1 MMSIGR
7 FRSKGVALITAL
19 LVTSIATLTAVSMA
33 SRQFVDVRR
42 TGNMLEADQAYIYTL
57 GIETVAIQLLSQYS
71 SEYAY
76 DDQALMYVPYT
87 FPVEGG
93 VVSGTLRDMEALFNI
108 NSLINLND
116 KPNKT
121 QLDKFERLLTPV
133 LEAMDE
139 DTGRAKE
146 LSNAIVD
153 WIDEN
158 EEVAFPGGAEDSTY
172 LSLDIPYR
180 AANRFMVSPSEMLL
194 IEGFNREILYGK
206 TIDEEKIPGLL
217 QYVTALPQTMT
228 EINVNSA
235 SVEVLLSLSKLLD
248 RKMLEDMIA
257 SRPFKELSEF
267 KQHEALDQLTKKDRA
282 QLNKDLAQG
291 LTVASS
297 YLTVQAS
304 GQVGRA
310 NVQLSS
316 LIYRTNGGGKIF
328 AVSRTQGI
336 GGL

>member
-1 MMSIGR
+1 MSVAR

-42 TGNMLEADQAYIYTL
+42 TGNMLETDQAYVYAL
-57 GIETVAIQLLSQYS
+57 GIETVAIQLLSRYS
-71 SEYAY
+71 SEYGY
-76 DDQALMYVPYT
+76 DDQELMYVPYT

-93 VVSGTLRDMEALFNI
+93 VVSGILQDMEALFNV
-108 NSLINLND
+108 NSLITHAD
-116 KPNKT
+116 KPNKK
-121 QLDKFERLLTPV
+121 QIDKFERLLTDV

-139 DTGRAKE
+139 DTGRVKE

-158 EEVAFPGGAEDSTY
+158 EEVAFPGGAEDSSY

-180 AANRFMVSPSEMLL
+180 AANRLMASPSEMLL
-194 IEGFNREILYGK
+194 IEGFSHEILYGK

-228 EINVNSA
+228 DINVNSA
-235 SVEVLLSLSKLLD
+235 SVEVLLSLSGLLD
-248 RKMLEDMIA
+248 QKIIEDMIA

-267 KQHEALDQLTKKDRA
+267 KQHEALDQLTKKERT
-282 QLNKDLAQG
+282 QLNKDFAQG
-291 LTVASS
+291 LIVASH
-297 YLTVQAS
+297 YLAVQATA
-304 GQVGRA
+304 QVGRA

-316 LIYRTNGGGKIF
+316 LIYRMDGGGKIF
-328 AVSRTQGI
+328 AVSRTQGT

>member
-1 MMSIGR
+1 MSIAR

-42 TGNMLEADQAYIYTL
+42 TGNMLEADQAYVYTL
-57 GIETVAIQLLSQYS
+57 GIETVAIQLLSKYS
-71 SEYAY
+71 SEYGY
-76 DDQALMYVPYT
+76 DDQELMYVPYT

-93 VVSGTLRDMEALFNI
+93 VVSGILQDMEALFNV
-108 NSLINLND
+108 NSLMTSDD

-121 QLDKFERLLTPV
+121 QIAKFERLLTYV

-139 DTGRAKE
+139 DAGRAKE

-153 WIDEN
+153 WIDGN
-158 EEVAFPGGAEDSTY
+158 EEVSFPGGAEDSSY

-180 AANRFMVSPSEMLL
+180 AANRLMVSPSEMLL

-217 QYVTALPQTMT
+217 QYVTALPQTIAD
-228 EINVNSA
+228 INVNSA
-235 SVEVLLSLSKLLD
+235 SVEVLLSLSKLFD
-248 RKMLEDMIA
+248 RKIIEDMIA

-267 KQHEALDQLTKKDRA
+267 KQHEALDQLTKDERS
-282 QLNKDLAQG
+282 QLNRDIAQG
-291 LTVASS
+291 LTVASR
-297 YLTVQAS
+297 YLTVQAT

-316 LIYRTNGGGKIF
+316 LIYRVAGGGKIF
-328 AVSRTQGI
+328 AVSRTQGT